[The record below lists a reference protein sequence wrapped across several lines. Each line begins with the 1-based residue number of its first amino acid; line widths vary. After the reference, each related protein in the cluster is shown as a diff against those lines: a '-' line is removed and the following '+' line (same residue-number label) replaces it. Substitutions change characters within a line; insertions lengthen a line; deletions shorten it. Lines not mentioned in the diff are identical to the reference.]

1 MMRRAKCW
9 TARPAGPLMRCRCG
23 FPRAGEVEI
32 IDMEFKAGTKSQV
45 RIV

>member
-1 MMRRAKCW
+1 MRVSAS
-9 TARPAGPLMRCRCG
+9 
-23 FPRAGEVEI
+23 GEVEI